1 MLHLLLQRLGSGS
14 TNSRSS
20 TDTRRYRTR
29 ARTSQVDESLFGSTK
44 PVSFFFF
51 YKCNNPVLVCNVC
64 SLICENSQSDQ
75 EPETIQL
82 ITKDLIRSLRIPW
95 RDPSGESVILSPT
108 EFDRIN
114 AASRVL
120 TKEESEALLQA
131 CQRKKDAD
139 IKAAEERK
147 CQIFEADLS
156 RKDKHALTELELEA
170 RDQAQQL
177 VEQTNDLRMEQEE
190 EIRKLNKLI
199 LGAHCQATRDAQIQ
213 EKKQIRAEMTEE
225 EKRLDTMMEVRRR
238 QDLETMEQIEELRKQ
253 QMISGMQQIN
263 EQIRQRLVEKHLQ
276 EEMKENEKQQFR
288 ENQERMNLEDLKAL
302 EKKREEQELL
312 HEEVMRI
319 NAETVRAKEQIKEQ
333 EKLDEMRNVE
343 YMRKKQAREAEYE
356 EEQQR
361 IKKEKE
367 LEIARLRAKQERA
380 KDYQAEQDELRARR
394 NQQIA
399 DREWRRKER
408 EQAAKAAQEEAMLK
422 AARLQQVHCKEHLLS
437 MEAGREK
444 AEFERVL
451 KVQQEAM
458 VKLMEEEEKQRQ
470 RALGHAE
477 AIRQQ
482 VKERE
487 LSAVARRRDMFKEAD
502 RLITEAQLRQRRLD
516 EFKEKKLKELKD
528 TGLCEKYCSQ
538 VERKART
545 CDQ

>member
-1 MLHLLLQRLGSGS
+1 MAEVLDKPGELTRNQLQLK
-14 TNSRSS
+14 
-20 TDTRRYRTR
+20 
-29 ARTSQVDESLFGSTK
+29 VDESLFGSTK
-44 PVSFFFF
+44 PKTSTD
-51 YKCNNPVLVCNVC
+51 KRGP
-64 SLICENSQSDQ
+64 SASKARDKSQSDQ

-190 EIRKLNKLI
+190 EIRKLNKVEQISNLI